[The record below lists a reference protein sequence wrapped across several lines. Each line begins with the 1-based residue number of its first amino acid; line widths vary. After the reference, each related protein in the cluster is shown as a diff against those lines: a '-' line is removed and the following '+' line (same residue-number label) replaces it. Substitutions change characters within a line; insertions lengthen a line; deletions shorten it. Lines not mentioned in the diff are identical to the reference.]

1 MNDNWRLCVPFLAS
15 VQYLTEPEK
24 EALGWIYSLL
34 GKIGERPQ
42 NIGGS
47 SPTTKAI
54 Q

>member
-1 MNDNWRLCVPFLAS
+1 MLCQMNDNWRLTTVPFLAT
-15 VQYLTEPEK
+15 VQYLREPEK

-47 SPTTKAI
+47 T
-54 Q
+54 